1 MGKARF
7 IKRLAGSLPKPA
19 HKAYNSASSF
29 QRLAI
34 SNEFADNINQSRPRP
49 ARPKLPKDVSAEY
62 RKYGQQYYKEHGTLS
77 GHQPLTY
84 EGNTFD
90 LKSNSKFLKS
100 GELSVKARPAQ
111 TKMSQD
117 SKRQRMEYEQTLGE
131 DAYKK
136 GHHRVELDLIDKVV
150 EGLSVNDRFRFLNTI
165 QKQFPS
171 LVTGNEIGNLIGP
184 KGELPTKIH
193 SAIHMKLREAG
204 LDPRKM
210 DFRTASY
217 KQRLRFMREVEAIL
231 LDIDKYMFEGMRRA
245 AIEQAAISN

>member
-1 MGKARF
+1 MQVNFG
-7 IKRLAGSLPKPA
+7 
-19 HKAYNSASSF
+19 
-29 QRLAI
+29 
-34 SNEFADNINQSRPRP
+34 
-49 ARPKLPKDVSAEY
+49 
-62 RKYGQQYYKEHGTLS
+62 GT
-77 GHQPLTY
+77 
-84 EGNTFD
+84 TFD
-90 LKSNSKFLKS
+90 LKSNSKLLKS
-100 GELSVKARPAQ
+100 GDLSVKVRPQGTKVAQDAR
-111 TKMSQD
+111 
-117 SKRQRMEYEQTLGE
+117 RQRMESEQTLGE

-150 EGLSVNDRFRFLNTI
+150 EGLSVDDRFRFLNTI
-165 QKQFPS
+165 QKQFPN

-184 KGELPTKIH
+184 KGDLPTKVH

-245 AIEQAAISN
+245 AIEKAAISN